1 MFSCPVV
8 ETWSSGAN
16 TYCPHWPELGHSLGR
31 GTWVPQRSALAN
43 PAGGGRRVWDE
54 RDPVSGS
61 STIASCINFILGGSH
76 PFSFSSACRS
86 SVSAL
91 LCCFAQFFHCVE
103 LLCFCALLC
112 FVPCSV
118 LCFALFCSSLSSSVL
133 LCSVGLFCFA
143 AKPCFALLPNTVFC
157 PALLT
162 SSVGYALLMSILG
175 PGCSATLAS
184 PLC

>member
-61 STIASCINFILGGSH
+61 STIASCISFILGRSH

-91 LCCFAQFFHCVE
+91 LCSV
-103 LLCFCALLC
+103 LCPALFCALLC
-112 FVPCSV
+112 FVLLSQVLFCSALSV
-118 LCFALFCSSLSSSVL
+118 CFALLPNPVL
-133 LCSVGLFCFA
+133 LCCQTLFCFA
-143 AKPCFALLPNTVFC
+143 AKPCFLPCFAHRLSWLC
-157 PALLT
+157 FA
-162 SSVGYALLMSILG
+162 YEYFE
-175 PGCSATLAS
+175 PGCSAILAS

>member
-1 MFSCPVV
+1 MFSCPLV

-31 GTWVPQRSALAN
+31 STRVPQRSALAN

-61 STIASCINFILGGSH
+61 STIASCISFILGKSH
-76 PFSFSSACRS
+76 PLSFSSACRS

-91 LCCFAQFFHCVE
+91 LCRFAQFFHCVE

-118 LCFALFCSSLSSSVL
+118 LCFTLFCSSLSSSVL

-143 AKPCFALLPNTVFC
+143 AKPCFLPCFAHKLSWLCFAYEYFGARLFSYFGLPSVLVLCIFC
-157 PALLT
+157 
-162 SSVGYALLMSILG
+162 
-175 PGCSATLAS
+175 
-184 PLC
+184 